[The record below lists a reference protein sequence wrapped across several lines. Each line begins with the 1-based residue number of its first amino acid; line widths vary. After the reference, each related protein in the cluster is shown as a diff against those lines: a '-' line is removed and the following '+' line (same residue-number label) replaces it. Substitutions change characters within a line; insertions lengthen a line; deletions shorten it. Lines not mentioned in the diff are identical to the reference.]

1 MDHVKQ
7 MLAALREGYLR
18 DVPGYIDEIE
28 QVLLQ
33 LERGGFQ
40 IDLCR
45 ELYRQVHTLKGSG
58 GTYGMSF
65 ISDVCHP
72 LEDLLT
78 NLIEHPAA
86 LQTAVGSAL
95 QYVDLLR
102 KACFVYAAKLE
113 PGEDLKA
120 NLHALRRSMSRHS
133 HSAMIVESS
142 DVVVAAMRD
151 ILTELG
157 FRFELANDGYTALGR
172 VLAEPFD
179 VLITSL
185 ENPRLNGLALIS
197 AVQKSGSK
205 IARTK
210 TILLTTSEH
219 LDQQIQPDYVLKKNA
234 ELKKRFRECVAQLI
248 NKNSH

>member
-1 MDHVKQ
+1 MDQVKQ

-18 DVPGYIDEIE
+18 DLPGYVDDIE

-33 LERGGFQ
+33 LERGGFEL
-40 IDLCR
+40 DLCR
-45 ELYRQVHTLKGSG
+45 ELYRQVHSLKGSG

-78 NLIEHPAA
+78 NLLEHPAC
-86 LQTAVGSAL
+86 LHVTVDNAL

-102 KACFVYAAKLE
+102 KACFIYSAKLE

-120 NLHALRRSMSRHS
+120 NLHVLRRSISRHS
-133 HSAMIVESS
+133 HAAMMVESS

-151 ILTELG
+151 ILTEYG

-197 AVQKSGSK
+197 AVQKSGNK
-205 IARTK
+205 TARTK

-219 LDQQIQPDYVLKKNA
+219 LDQQVQPDYVLKKNA
-234 ELKKRFRECVAQLI
+234 ELKRRFRECVSQLV
-248 NKNSH
+248 NKH